1 MADVL
6 NGQKEIHIVMDIIYI
21 NLNEYITSIDIHVY
35 IYICILHNFMYCIA
49 KKKEKRKLLS
59 YERIFNNLFKC

>member
-35 IYICILHNFMYCIA
+35 IYIYMYTT
-49 KKKEKRKLLS
+49 
-59 YERIFNNLFKC
+59 

>member
-1 MADVL
+1 MHSYSSDMADVL

-35 IYICILHNFMYCIA
+35 IYVYYIILCTVLQKK
-49 KKKEKRKLLS
+49 KKKE
-59 YERIFNNLFKC
+59 NC

>member
-1 MADVL
+1 MHSYSSDMADVL

-35 IYICILHNFMYCIA
+35 IYMYTT
-49 KKKEKRKLLS
+49 
-59 YERIFNNLFKC
+59 